1 MTRTWTTRRSAK
13 TGRPEWHNGRM
24 TTTLL
29 VPPRPTP
36 AATAPTPAPSGTPP
50 KPKGG
55 GGSLDQRTLT
65 AAGTFGVLL
74 RNGQTWQTVKLLE
87 MDAWNLLL
95 ETEHGCMLLP
105 KHAVDA
111 YLLDPS

>member
-1 MTRTWTTRRSAK
+1 MATTPPAPTRPVT
-13 TGRPEWHNGRM
+13 
-24 TTTLL
+24 
-29 VPPRPTP
+29 PPRPQPTTG
-36 AATAPTPAPSGTPP
+36 ATAPAPLGTPP

-55 GGSLDQRTLT
+55 DLDRRTLT

-95 ETEHGCMLLP
+95 ETERGCVLLP

-111 YLLDPS
+111 YLLDPA